1 MSKKLRV
8 PALVVAA
15 LIALLAAGCGAG
27 GTAGV
32 PALRKVGNLEK
43 ASLNVAVLA
52 NTDSAGFFVALHE
65 GLFAAEGL
73 QVHDTPAYSDNI
85 IAAQA
90 KGKYDITG
98 MNYVS
103 YIQAQVHKVADLHIF
118 AEACCCSTTPT

>member
-1 MSKKLRV
+1 MMSKKLRV

-15 LIALLAAGCGAG
+15 LIVLLAAGCGAG
-27 GTAGV
+27 GKSGV
-32 PALRKVGNLEK
+32 PALQKVGNLEK
-43 ASLNVAVLA
+43 TSLNVAVLA

-73 QVHDTPAYSDNI
+73 QVHYTPAYSDNI

-90 KGKYDITG
+90 QGKYDITG

-103 YIQAQVHKVADLHIF
+103 Y
-118 AEACCCSTTPT
+118 